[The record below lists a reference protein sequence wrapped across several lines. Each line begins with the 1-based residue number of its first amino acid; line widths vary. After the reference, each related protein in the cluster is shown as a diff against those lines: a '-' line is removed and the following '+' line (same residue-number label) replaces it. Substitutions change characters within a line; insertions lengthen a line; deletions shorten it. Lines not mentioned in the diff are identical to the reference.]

1 MSTDE
6 QQPDN
11 APDETGTV
19 TVPYSLL
26 VDIWLDGFVSGV
38 STAAGLG
45 GANDAESHEIAMRL
59 GSSIARDPAA
69 LEMTRRSINGRIT
82 GTNMERCEVL
92 TVEVVRGREEI
103 S

>member
-6 QQPDN
+6 QRPDN
-11 APDETGTV
+11 TPDETGTV

-38 STAAGLG
+38 STAAGIG
-45 GANDAESHEIAMRL
+45 GANDAESHEVAMRL
-59 GSSIARDPAA
+59 GSSVARDPAA
-69 LEMTRRSINGRIT
+69 LEMTRRSINDRIT
-82 GTNMERCEVL
+82 GTNIDRCEVL
-92 TVEVVRGREEI
+92 TVEVVRGREET

>member
-1 MSTDE
+1 MTTDE

-11 APDETGTV
+11 TPDETGTV

-59 GSSIARDPAA
+59 GASIARDPAA
-69 LEMTRRSINGRIT
+69 LEMTRRSINDRIT

-92 TVEVVRGREEI
+92 TVEVVRGREET